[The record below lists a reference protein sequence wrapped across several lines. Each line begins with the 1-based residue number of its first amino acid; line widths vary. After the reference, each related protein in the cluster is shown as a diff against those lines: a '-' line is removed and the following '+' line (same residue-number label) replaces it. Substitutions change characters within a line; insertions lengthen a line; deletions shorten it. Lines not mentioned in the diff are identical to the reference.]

1 MLFPLAETNASQTTP
16 IEMSRFY
23 TMIIKQE
30 YVFIRE
36 NQINLVKFKGLI
48 FSPMSEITGK
58 VHVNNCNLQIKKI
71 IVK

>member
-1 MLFPLAETNASQTTP
+1 MLFPLAETNASQTTS

-58 VHVNNCNLQIKKI
+58 VHVNNLQIKKI

>member
-1 MLFPLAETNASQTTP
+1 
-16 IEMSRFY
+16 
-23 TMIIKQE
+23 MIIKQE

>member
-1 MLFPLAETNASQTTP
+1 
-16 IEMSRFY
+16 
-23 TMIIKQE
+23 MIIKQE
-30 YVFIRE
+30 YVFIWE

-58 VHVNNCNLQIKKI
+58 VHVNNLQIKKI